1 MSRLIRLHPPL
12 MITALL
18 MAALSVWCLIGLGVD
33 DRMLLGVP
41 IWLKPLKFS
50 VSVMI
55 YSVTLAWLISLL
67 TKRRLASA
75 MGTVIAVTA
84 LIEMA
89 AIVGQAARGHRS
101 HFNFAT
107 TLDGALFMLMAVSIV
122 VLWVATAVVAI
133 QLIRQKIGDRPAAY
147 AIRAGIGVAIAGLA
161 EGFFMTRPK
170 PGQIDAAAGGGE
182 RIFGAHSIG
191 VADGGSGLPF
201 VNWSTEG
208 GDLRVGHFIGMHAL
222 QALPLFALALTLLA
236 RRIGRLADDQTRARL
251 VLTAATAYAG
261 LTALVTWQA
270 LRGQS
275 VVHPDALTWSAA
287 GVLGVIVVA
296 GIGWALRPPARPAG
310 RPASAL
316 PEVAGR

>member
-1 MSRLIRLHPPL
+1 MRRLIRLHPPL

-18 MAALSVWCLIGLGVD
+18 MAALTVWCLIGLAVD
-33 DRMLLGVP
+33 DRVLLGVP

-50 VSVMI
+50 ISVMI

-84 LIEMA
+84 LIELA

-107 TLDGALFMLMAVSIV
+107 TLDGALFTLMAISIV
-122 VLWVATAVVAI
+122 VLWLATVVVAV
-133 QLIRQKIGDRPAAY
+133 QLIRQRIASRPAAY
-147 AIRAGIGVAIAGLA
+147 AIRAGIVIAIAGLA

-170 PGQIDAAAGGGE
+170 PGQIETASSGGE

-191 VADGGSGLPF
+191 VADGGNGLPF

-222 QALPLFALALTLLA
+222 QALPLFALALMLLG
-236 RRIGRLADDQTRARL
+236 RRFGRLADEQTRARL
-251 VLTAATAYAG
+251 VLTAAAAYAG

-275 VVHPDALTWSAA
+275 IVHPDGLTWAAA
-287 GVLGVIVVA
+287 GVLGVVVIA
-296 GIGWALRPPARPAG
+296 GIGWSLTRV
-310 RPASAL
+310 SAPL
-316 PEVAGR
+316 AKVATR